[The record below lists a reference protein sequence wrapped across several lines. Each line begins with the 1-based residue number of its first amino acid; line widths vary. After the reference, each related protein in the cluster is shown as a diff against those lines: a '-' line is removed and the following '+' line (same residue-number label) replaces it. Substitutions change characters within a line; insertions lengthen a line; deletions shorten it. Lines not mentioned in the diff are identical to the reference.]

1 MIKKNIYLIGPMG
14 AGKTSV
20 GKQLAELTGAAFID
34 SDNEIEKRTGV
45 SIAWIFEK
53 EKEAGFRKRETE
65 IIKEL
70 TERKNIILSTGG
82 GSIVTEKNCHYL
94 KSTGFVVYLTVSFD
108 VQFERTSRRKG
119 ARPLLNAPNSKETL
133 ETLNKNREPIYKELA
148 DITIDTDHCSP
159 QEVAKI
165 ILKKII

>member
-20 GKQLAELTGAAFID
+20 GKQLAALTGAKFID
-34 SDNEIEKRTGV
+34 SDNEIERRTGV

-70 TERKNIILSTGG
+70 TEKNNIILSTGG
-82 GSIVTEKNCHYL
+82 GSILAETNREYL
-94 KSTGFVVYLTVSFD
+94 KSTGFIVYLKVSLD
-108 VQFERTSRRKG
+108 IQFERTNRRKG
-119 ARPLLNAPNSKETL
+119 ARPLLNESNPKEKL
-133 ETLNKNREPIYKELA
+133 EVLNKNREPIYITLA
-148 DITIDTDHCSP
+148 DLTINTDHCSP
-159 QEVAKI
+159 QQVAKT
-165 ILKKII
+165 ILKKID